1 MSYTG
6 TTPKDLDLST
16 PDGAAEYGNILD
28 DAIIEVKKVFKYSQA
43 INTVTTDTT
52 LDATYSF
59 VLANKATAIAIT
71 LPSASTVAS
80 STFTKEYR
88 IKNIGVG
95 ACTITGTVTLNGSAT
110 VNPVLS
116 QYTEIYLWT
125 DGATWYGMR
134 FSDDN
139 IANCVVMTNSS
150 GLIDPNSIGGGL
162 AMTGETSSENAVPV
176 TIIVSTEI
184 TTINFGAVTS
194 GDRIYVSSW
203 VAATKGGT
211 SGLTSISIDKKSG
224 TATISTYHDQ
234 SGLYSQRT
242 HPASAAEYFTTH
254 GVLKITGSGT
264 LEISLSGTSAGSNST
279 VATGNGDLY
288 AFFLKKQ

>member
-162 AMTGETSSENAVPV
+162 VMTGETSATSA
-176 TIIVSTEI
+176 TSTVEVDM
-184 TTINFGAVTS
+184 GAVTS
-194 GDRIYVSSW
+194 GDRILVVGHVVGVWS
-203 VAATKGGT
+203 VAATGMQGYLTRAAGATITIDHNRTTHYWPISESVTGGT
-211 SGLTSISIDKKSG
+211 YYGGSSAVVKVTSTSSSLWLRVGHAYSGGTNTSFETQI
-224 TATISTYHDQ
+224 
-234 SGLYSQRT
+234 
-242 HPASAAEYFTTH
+242 
-254 GVLKITGSGT
+254 
-264 LEISLSGTSAGSNST
+264 
-279 VATGNGDLY
+279 Y